1 MEVEMIDLENVLEN
15 VKLWVKEVGTMQIEN
30 ISRSNLLINKKSSAV
45 DLVTEVD
52 ELSEDMLI
60 NNIKKHYPDHSILS
74 EESGEK
80 NLNSDYLWIIDPVD
94 GTTNYAQG
102 LPIFAISICLKY
114 KNEAVLGVVYAP
126 MLNEMFYGI
135 KGKGSYLN
143 NKKLIV
149 STKENLN
156 ECVLATGF
164 PYDRATN
171 KDNNA
176 NYFSHFVPRV
186 RGLRR
191 MGAASYDLVSVAAG
205 RLDGYWEMY
214 LKIWDIAAGLLILE
228 EAGGVYEYI
237 PNKKEYS
244 IVVGNKTIVS
254 KILEEINVVNL
265 KDY

>member
-1 MEVEMIDLENVLEN
+1 MINLESVLEN
-15 VKLWVKEVGTMQIEN
+15 VKSWVKEVGKMQIEN
-30 ISRSNLLINKKSSAV
+30 ISRSNLLINSKSSDV

-52 ELSEDMLI
+52 ELSEEILI
-60 NNIKKHYPDHSILS
+60 KHIKENYPDHSILS
-74 EESGEK
+74 EESGES

-114 KNEAVLGVVYAP
+114 KKEAVLGVVYAP

-143 NKKLIV
+143 NKKLSI

-171 KDNNA
+171 KDNNS
-176 NYFSHFVPRV
+176 NYFSHFIPMV

-191 MGAASYDLVSVAAG
+191 MGAASYDIVSVAAG

-228 EAGGVYEYI
+228 EAGGVYKHM
-237 PNKKEYS
+237 PDKKDYS
-244 IVVGNKTIVS
+244 IIVGNETVVN
-254 KILEEINVVNL
+254 KILEEINIVNL
-265 KDY
+265 KGY